1 MPSRGRARALSCT
14 TRERKSPPTHFA
26 LTDMVLGSKDLPII
40 SRVKGHDHREGTLD
54 DWREVAALADG
65 NPAMIFAVSRA
76 GGKAFKGEVPL
87 PEPLFPRPA

>member
-1 MPSRGRARALSCT
+1 
-14 TRERKSPPTHFA
+14 
-26 LTDMVLGSKDLPII
+26 MVLGSKDLPII

-65 NPAMIFAVSRA
+65 NPVMIFAVSRA

-87 PEPLFPRPA
+87 PEPLFPPPRLKWPMMDALKPAAGRPQLHRHL